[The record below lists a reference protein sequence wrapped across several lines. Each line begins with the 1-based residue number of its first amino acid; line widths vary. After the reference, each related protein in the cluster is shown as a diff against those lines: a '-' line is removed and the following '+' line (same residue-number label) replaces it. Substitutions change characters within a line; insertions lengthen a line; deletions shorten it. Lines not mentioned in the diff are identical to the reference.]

1 MRKPVLAVI
10 AAIAVAGVGLGAWWW
25 QRERSMVMPRLP
37 AAASAAAVAA
47 APPPPPPASAA
58 SAGAIAY
65 PVEPLAEEVAQKG
78 VPDVATA
85 LNELFGS
92 RSVLS
97 MFQAQDFA
105 RRFVAT
111 VDNLARTHA
120 PSQVWPMNPAA
131 GRFTVEAQADGKA
144 IAAANGARY
153 TPYVVLIETLDLRR
167 AVAWYARLYPQLQ
180 QAYENL
186 GYPGRYFNDRFV
198 QVIDHLLA
206 TPDLAAAVKV
216 HLPVINGPVQPQ
228 RPWVLY
234 EFDDPAFQALSS
246 GQKILL
252 RMGADNERRVK
263 GRLAELRRLLA
274 AGAVT
279 R

>member
-1 MRKPVLAVI
+1 MRTPALAAI
-10 AAIAVAGVGLGAWWW
+10 AAIAVALAGLGAWWW
-25 QRERSMVMPRLP
+25 QREHALVTPPLP
-37 AAASAAAVAA
+37 TAASAAPVVAA
-47 APPPPPPASAA
+47 PPPASAA
-58 SAGAIAY
+58 SAGAINF
-65 PVEPLAEEVAQKG
+65 PVEPPAAQASPKG
-78 VPDVATA
+78 APDFSAA
-85 LNELFGS
+85 LDELFGS

-97 MFQAQDFA
+97 MFQTRDFA

-111 VDNLARTHA
+111 VDNLARAQA

-131 GRFTVEAQADGKA
+131 GRFKVEASGDTRA
-144 IAAANGARY
+144 IAADNGLRY

-167 AVAWYARLYPQLQ
+167 AFAWYARLYPQLQ

-206 TPDLAAAVKV
+206 TPDVAGAVKV
-216 HLPVINGPVQPQ
+216 HLPTINGPVQPQ

-234 EFDDPAFQALSS
+234 EFDDPAFEALSS

-263 GRLAELRRLLA
+263 ARLVELRRLLA

>member
-1 MRKPVLAVI
+1 MRKPALAII

-37 AAASAAAVAA
+37 AAASAVAVADA
-47 APPPPPPASAA
+47 PPPPPASAA

-65 PVEPLAEEVAQKG
+65 PVEPLAAEVAPKAA
-78 VPDVATA
+78 PDVATA

-111 VDNLARTHA
+111 VDNLARAHA

-131 GRFTVEAQADGKA
+131 GRFTVETQADGKA
-144 IAAANGARY
+144 VAAENGARY
-153 TPYVVLIETLDLRR
+153 TPYVVMIETLDLRR
-167 AVAWYARLYPQLQ
+167 AVAWYVWLYPQLQ

-206 TPDLAAAVKV
+206 APDVAAAVKV

-234 EFDDPAFQALSS
+234 EFDDPALQALSS

-263 GRLAELRRLLA
+263 GRLAELRRLLV